1 MKIINIKKEKNKYKI
16 KLEDKSI
23 IETYDE
29 VLIKNNILYKKEM
42 TEELKELIKKEN
54 NYYEVYYDVIKYIN
68 KKIRSEKEIK
78 EYINKFEI
86 STKEKEKLIKELKHS
101 NLINDLIYAKAY
113 IHDKM
118 YLSKDGS
125 NKIREDLLKQGIDE
139 NIIEEELKTDNELE
153 KLEKLITK
161 KLNSN
166 KKYSRKI
173 IKQKIINEFIR
184 LGYKKEDIEKV
195 LEKEN
200 IEDNNIIEKEYNKLY
215 NKYKDKYENEKLKYT
230 IKQKLYQKGFDIED
244 INRIIN

>member
-1 MKIINIKKEKNKYKI
+1 MKIVNIKKEKNKYKI

-29 VLIKNNILYKKEM
+29 VLIKNNILYKKEI

-54 NYYEVYYDVIKYIN
+54 NYYEIYYEVIKYIN

-78 EYINKFEI
+78 EHINKFEI
-86 STKEKEKLIKELKHS
+86 NTKEKEKIIKELKKS
-101 NLINDLIYAKAY
+101 NLINDTIYAKAY

-125 NKIREDLLKQGIDE
+125 NKIKQELLKQGIDE
-139 NIIEEELKTDNELE
+139 NIIDEELKTDNELE

-161 KLNSN
+161 KLNAN
-166 KKYSRKI
+166 KKYSEKI
-173 IKQKIINEFIR
+173 IKQKITNEFIR
-184 LGYKKEDIEKV
+184 LGYKKEDIEEV
-195 LEKEN
+195 LEKEKV
-200 IEDNNIIEKEYNKLY
+200 EDNNIIEKEYNKLY